1 MLLTQGS
8 DPMNFP
14 GNWEVSGSLREPW
27 RPAGATSQ
35 LTVEGSARYLK
46 AVLLGGVTLCPGYW
60 VTLMPAL
67 SPLWLLPGGAS
78 HSLRMNTMSSQEA
91 DPSPGVLMF

>member
-1 MLLTQGS
+1 MVLSPPALSYTVLHRTGFSPWADKTGMLLPQGS
-8 DPMNFP
+8 DLMNFP

-46 AVLLGGVTLCPGYW
+46 AVLLGRVTLCPG
-60 VTLMPAL
+60 
-67 SPLWLLPGGAS
+67 
-78 HSLRMNTMSSQEA
+78 
-91 DPSPGVLMF
+91 